1 MVRSSRVLHHLQA
14 REGRLCTSLLAT
26 CWWSKLYV
34 QLSLRGCGADSLTS
48 TPTSLLSIINKF
60 AVLHFPYPAALTGF
74 QYAVSAAAVIVLY
87 VCAVLSLSLSL
98 VACEFPDG
106 PGADSQGAVCMGLL
120 RRSLGG
126 WVDPVNLVDYH
137 SVRQMFPVLLTFYG
151 SVYSNMKVRV

>member
-98 VACEFPDG
+98 
-106 PGADSQGAVCMGLL
+106 LL
-120 RRSLGG
+120 RASFQM
-126 WVDPVNLVDYH
+126 VLV
-137 SVRQMFPVLLTFYG
+137 LTRKARCVWGYFAG
-151 SVYSNMKVRV
+151 RWEAGLIQ